1 MVKKQ
6 KRDDSS
12 MSHFIDHYS
21 DTVVSMELFMDHTLP
36 ACQHTDALLNYYQVS
51 YKRNQNIV
59 YLDYFKHRFK
69 DEYDWPGQEQ
79 RPGKYSFL
87 QPDWPVLK
95 VDISLEP
102 AVFLTGMPAI
112 LSYLRDNGFILEESH
127 KSNTAWAQQGIEYVD
142 SQVVPVL
149 ETLFLS
155 PVLTAENYFK
165 SAPESYKSGG
175 KSFILH

>member
-1 MVKKQ
+1 M
-6 KRDDSS
+6 
-12 MSHFIDHYS
+12 
-21 DTVVSMELFMDHTLP
+21 
-36 ACQHTDALLNYYQVS
+36 
-51 YKRNQNIV
+51 
-59 YLDYFKHRFK
+59 
-69 DEYDWPGQEQ
+69 
-79 RPGKYSFL
+79 
-87 QPDWPVLK
+87 LK